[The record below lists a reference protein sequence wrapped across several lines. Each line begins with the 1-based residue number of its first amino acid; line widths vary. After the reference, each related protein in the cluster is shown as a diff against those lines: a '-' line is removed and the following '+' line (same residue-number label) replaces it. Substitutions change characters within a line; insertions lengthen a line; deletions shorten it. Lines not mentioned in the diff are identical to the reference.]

1 MNKYHTGKSIYD
13 KEEKHRRTKCTKV
26 LKIYKKEKSDI
37 IKKKGHI
44 IYPMEIYKSGYNV

>member
-13 KEEKHRRTKCTKV
+13 KEEKRRRTKV